1 VLLIESLDMSVGIR
15 FRVGGRPKVVEDPD
29 GGADEEAG
37 DMMWF
42 TSSVSR
48 LVPAMMIPLPS

>member
-37 DMMWF
+37 DMMWCWG
-42 TSSVSR
+42 R
-48 LVPAMMIPLPS
+48 RHIIG